1 MVWLLVVM
9 ALVVVTA
16 VVLMVG
22 SFAELASGENA
33 YERTDRMVRERVR
46 PVTPRTQAAPVA
58 PTHASAA

>member
-16 VVLMVG
+16 VVLLVG

-33 YERTDRMVRERVR
+33 YERTDRMIRERVR
-46 PVTPRTQAAPVA
+46 PVAPRTQPAPTA

>member
-9 ALVVVTA
+9 GLVVVTA
-16 VVLMVG
+16 VVLLVG
-22 SFAELASGENA
+22 SFAELASAESA

-46 PVTPRTQAAPVA
+46 PVTPRTQSAPVA